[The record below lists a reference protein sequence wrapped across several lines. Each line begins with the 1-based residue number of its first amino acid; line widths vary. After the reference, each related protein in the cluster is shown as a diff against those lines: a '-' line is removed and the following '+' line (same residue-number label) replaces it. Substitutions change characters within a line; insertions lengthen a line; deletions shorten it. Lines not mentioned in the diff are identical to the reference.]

1 MTALLLRNFMLK
13 SGIYRIW
20 EGYTVLEFR
29 KDVSFAEKHLFL
41 GIVEAAYPR
50 PSEWDEAAFDA
61 LKERELTVLFAEFRN
76 YDRKAVFGENPYYRY
91 FKKYKKTYPVLQ
103 QLESVLLKGRPFP
116 SGRPLNEVAFLTE
129 LRTRVLSGAHD
140 AERVQGAV
148 ELFCPE
154 EKLPFTGMRGE
165 EVHTYPSDPSA
176 RDNGGIIF
184 SMIAGADERTCL
196 RPESRHIFYPFFATP
211 DTTREQLLSAMELL
225 VSYVRVLAPSAQI
238 ESCLVE

>member
-1 MTALLLRNFMLK
+1 MLE
-13 SGIYRIW
+13 IH
-20 EGYTVLEFR
+20 
-29 KDVSFAEKHLFL
+29 KDASFAERQLLF
-41 GIVEAAYPR
+41 GIVEVVYPQ
-50 PSEWDEAAFDA
+50 PSEWDEAAFND
-61 LKERELTVLFAEFRN
+61 LKERELAALFAELRD

-165 EVHTYPSDPSA
+165 EVHTYPGDPSA
-176 RDNGGIIF
+176 RDSGGIIF

-211 DTTREQLLSAMELL
+211 DTSREQLLPAMELL
-225 VSYVRVLAPSAQI
+225 ASYVRVLAPGAQSESRLI
-238 ESCLVE
+238 E

>member
-1 MTALLLRNFMLK
+1 MLE
-13 SGIYRIW
+13 I
-20 EGYTVLEFR
+20 R
-29 KDVSFAEKHLFL
+29 KDVSFAERGLLF
-41 GIVEAAYPR
+41 GIVEVVYPE
-50 PSEWDEAAFDA
+50 PSEWDEAAFSA
-61 LKERELTVLFAEFRN
+61 LRERELAALFAELSD
-76 YDRKAVFGENPYYRY
+76 YDRKAVFGENPYYCY

-129 LRTRVLSGAHD
+129 LRTRGLSGAHD
-140 AERVQGAV
+140 ADRVQGTV

-165 EVHTYPSDPSA
+165 EVHTYPGDPSA
-176 RDNGGIIF
+176 RDGGGIIF
-184 SMIAGADERTCL
+184 SMIAGADARTCL

-211 DTTREQLLSAMELL
+211 DTTREQLLPAMELL
-225 VSYVRVLAPSAQI
+225 VSYVRVLAPSARS

>member
-1 MTALLLRNFMLK
+1 MTALLLRDFVLK
-13 SGIYRIW
+13 SGICHTW
-20 EGYTVLEFR
+20 EVCTVLEIR
-29 KDVSFAEKHLFL
+29 KDVSFAERGLLF
-41 GIVEAAYPR
+41 GIVEVVYPE
-50 PSEWDEAAFDA
+50 PSEWDEAAFGA
-61 LKERELTVLFAEFRN
+61 LKERELAALFAELSD
-76 YDRKAVFGENPYYRY
+76 YDRKTVFGETPYYRY

-165 EVHTYPSDPSA
+165 EVHTYPGDPSA
-176 RDNGGIIF
+176 RDGGGIIF
-184 SMIAGADERTCL
+184 SMIAGADARTCL

-211 DTTREQLLSAMELL
+211 DTTREQLLPAMELL
-225 VSYVRVLAPSAQI
+225 VSYVRVLAPGARI
-238 ESCLVE
+238 ESYLVE